1 MCLLTDLNFF
11 QVLSDIGKIVTSKN
25 KWPGAARF
33 SVQKY
38 RVYRTAI
45 SLKESSE

>member
-11 QVLSDIGKIVTSKN
+11 LSDVGKIVTSKN